1 MEEAMIR
8 FKGLFTKKTEEQ
20 PMESNSLAK
29 LREMTRHLTELEGE
43 KQAALNDLELER
55 SQLRSLF
62 DSINEPI
69 HVSHPVTHKVL
80 YANRAA
86 QDIYGVDIVDKNCYE
101 VFHDQD
107 EVCPFCPDEHI
118 LGENVGQTYIW
129 EYRSKRHDRWYR
141 CTDRAIYWPDGNGGQ
156 LVRFQLAVDI
166 TEQKQAESAL
176 KQYSEHLEEIIEQR
190 TKELQDTQEK
200 LARHEKQTISG

>member
-1 MEEAMIR
+1 M
-8 FKGLFTKKTEEQ
+8 TKY
-20 PMESNSLAK
+20 
-29 LREMTRHLTELEGE
+29 LTELEGD

-80 YANRAA
+80 YANMAS
-86 QDIYGVDIVDKNCYE
+86 QEIYGVDIVGKNCYE

-129 EYRSKRHDRWYR
+129 EYHNKRHERWYR
-141 CTDRAIYWPDGNGGQ
+141 CIDRAIYWPDGNGGQ

-176 KQYSEHLEEIIEQR
+176 KQYSEHLEEMIEQR
-190 TKELQDTQEK
+190 TKELQDAQEK
-200 LARHEKQTISG
+200 LSCHEKRTISG

>member
-1 MEEAMIR
+1 MIR
-8 FKGLFTKKTEEQ
+8 FKGLFTEKTEEQ
-20 PMESNSLAK
+20 AIRSDSLAK
-29 LREMTRHLTELEGE
+29 LRKMTRHLIEWESE

-69 HVSHPVTHKVL
+69 HVSRLSTHEVL

-86 QDIYGVDIVDKNCYE
+86 QDIYGVDIVGKNCYE
-101 VFHDQD
+101 IFHDQD

-118 LGENVGQTYIW
+118 LGENVGQTYVW
-129 EYRSKRHDRWYR
+129 EYHSKKHDRWYR
-141 CTDRAIYWPDGNGGQ
+141 CIDRALYWPDGNGGQ
-156 LVRFQLAVDI
+156 LVRSQLAVDI
-166 TEQKQAESAL
+166 TEQKQSESAL

-190 TKELQDTQEK
+190 TKELQDAQEK
-200 LARHEKQTISG
+200 LARHEKLTISG

>member
-1 MEEAMIR
+1 MIR
-8 FKGLFTKKTEEQ
+8 FKELFTEKTEEQ
-20 PMESNSLAK
+20 ETGSDSLAK
-29 LREMTRHLTELEGE
+29 LREMTRYLIELEDE

-69 HVSHPVTHKVL
+69 HVSRPATHEVL

-86 QDIYGVDIVDKNCYE
+86 QEIYGVDIVGKNCYE

-129 EYRSKRHDRWYR
+129 EYHSKRHDRWYR
-141 CTDRAIYWPDGNGGQ
+141 CTDRAIYWPDGSGGQ

-176 KQYSEHLEEIIEQR
+176 KQYSEHLEEMIELR
-190 TKELQDTQEK
+190 TKELQNAQEK
-200 LARHEKQTISG
+200 LARHEELTISG